1 MQIQSLSGV
10 RDYRVAKKRKPS
22 KLPHDPAEIARLR
35 LNAKLPMNANVVIE
49 PATRKNVERARR
61 YDCFALLHSR
71 KAISD
76 AGEQAVRRL
85 QEDIAILHKTAGTER
100 LEVVVDGG
108 SNPASWTHA
117 QMGASDRLID
127 VQQLVFERLVVG
139 LAGDTREFL
148 DRARKARLYHDLL
161 RSLID
166 PEAIHGQT
174 VNWRGVVS
182 RVTGEHRDKHQAEW
196 VSSACEALAEAYRQ
210 IDHEPKPKRAA

>member
-22 KLPHDPAEIARLR
+22 KPSCDPAEIARLR
-35 LNAKLPMNANVVIE
+35 LKAKLPMNANVVIE

-85 QEDIAILHKTAGTER
+85 QEDIATLHRTAGADR
-100 LEVVVDGG
+100 LDVVVDGG
-108 SNPASWTHA
+108 KPSSGFSYA
-117 QMGASDRLID
+117 
-127 VQQLVFERLVVG
+127 QLVAAESVHIALETMDD
-139 LAGDTREFL
+139 LAL
-148 DRARKARLYHDLL
+148 SHLL
-161 RSLID
+161 TKLIEPD
-166 PEAIHGQT
+166 VIRGQT

-210 IDHEPKPKRAA
+210 IDHEPKPKRAAA

>member
-49 PATRKNVERARR
+49 LATRKNVERARR

-85 QEDIAILHKTAGTER
+85 QEDIATLHRTAGADR
-100 LEVVVDGG
+100 LDVVVDGG
-108 SNPASWTHA
+108 KKTFGFGYA
-117 QMGASDRLID
+117 
-127 VQQLVFERLVVG
+127 QLVATENVHIALVSME
-139 LAGDTREFL
+139 DI
-148 DRARKARLYHDLL
+148 DRAHLL
-161 RSLID
+161 LKLIEPD
-166 PEAIHGQT
+166 VIHGQT

-196 VSSACEALAEAYRQ
+196 VSSACEALAEAYRL

>member
-85 QEDIAILHKTAGTER
+85 QEDIATLHRTAGADR
-100 LEVVVDGG
+100 LDVVVDGG
-108 SNPASWTHA
+108 KKTFGFGYA
-117 QMGASDRLID
+117 
-127 VQQLVFERLVVG
+127 QLVATENVHIALVSME
-139 LAGDTREFL
+139 DI
-148 DRARKARLYHDLL
+148 DRAHLL
-161 RSLID
+161 LKLIEPD
-166 PEAIHGQT
+166 VIHGQT